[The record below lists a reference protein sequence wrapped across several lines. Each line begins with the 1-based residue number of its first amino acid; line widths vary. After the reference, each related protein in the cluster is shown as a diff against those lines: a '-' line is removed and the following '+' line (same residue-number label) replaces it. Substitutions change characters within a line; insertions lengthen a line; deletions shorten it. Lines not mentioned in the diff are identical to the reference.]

1 MVRLQ
6 TWQWGVLA
14 LPIGLVISFLIFAAG
29 SQIHQWGINWIWA
42 VVGLLFVG
50 WRWLLVRWTRPG
62 LAAVEAVIAE
72 IAAEQA
78 ASQGLSRAATN
89 QAGSQAGSQAGAK
102 TGGQPGDQPD
112 SQALSQSA
120 QAAAALDRL
129 LAYPDPPVWSDW
141 NLFWQRCL
149 ELISNIAHIY
159 NPQAKQ
165 PLLNIYLP
173 EAYGLLRGTVDDL
186 DSWMEKLGPVLNQVT
201 VGQAYEAYELYQ
213 KLEPSVRK
221 VQQVWNWA
229 QWVLNPVAAAARLA
243 TQGTNSRATQELIGN
258 LNQMLRE
265 ATLRNLA
272 RQAIA
277 LYSGQAATAIPAALL
292 QTAIPQAAATQTLR
306 GLLTEATPAPVAAQ
320 PVNLLLVGRTG
331 SGKSSLINTLF
342 LEPRALV
349 DALPSTDQIRDY
361 QWQAATGETLTL
373 WDTPGY
379 EQVNRSDYRTQ
390 VLEYA
395 DRADLLLLLTPAL
408 DPALQMDLDFL
419 RDLPEN
425 LPTIGVMT
433 QVDRLRPVREWQPPY
448 DWQTG
453 SKPKEVAIREA
464 LAYRSSLLPNLRAIL
479 PIVTAGIGSSDPRR
493 AWGDSALAQAILNAL
508 DPAKQQRLAQFL
520 RNLDQRTHEAARIID
535 RYANQMSSQ
544 QGLTAFLKSPVLGFI
559 AKLTTGSP
567 ALAMVLAETIPVEQ
581 LPVVIGKA
589 QMAYDLYDLLR
600 PPIGFDLL
608 ALWPLLTEPGA
619 LANAKPDAWAFG
631 HAVTEYWTQSLPA
644 DQLKSRCSHYQEQAR
659 SRPAG

>member
-6 TWQWGVLA
+6 TWQWGVLG
-14 LPIGLVISFLIFAAG
+14 LPIGLVLSFLLFAAG
-29 SQIHQWGINWIWA
+29 SQIHQWQINWIWA

-62 LAAVEAVIAE
+62 LAAVEAVVAE
-72 IAAEQA
+72 LAAERA
-78 ASQGLSRAATN
+78 ARDPQGLSAP
-89 QAGSQAGSQAGAK
+89 SV
-102 TGGQPGDQPD
+102 D
-112 SQALSQSA
+112 SA
-120 QAAAALDRL
+120 QDQTNSSANSPIPAPAQQADQAEAALNRL
-129 LAYPDPPVWSDW
+129 LAYPDPPVWTDW

-149 ELISNIAHIY
+149 ELISDIAHIY

-165 PLLNIYLP
+165 PLLNIYVNQ
-173 EAYGLLRGTVDDL
+173 AYGLLRGTVDDL

-201 VGQAYEAYELYQ
+201 IGQAYEAYELYQ

-221 VQQVWNWA
+221 VQQVWGWA
-229 QWVLNPVAAAARLA
+229 QWLLNPAAAAARLA
-243 TQGTNSRATQELIGN
+243 TQGTNSRATQELLGN

-272 RQAIA
+272 QQAIT
-277 LYSGQAATAIPAALL
+277 LYSGQAAIPMAAIPVAAS
-292 QTAIPQAAATQTLR
+292 QTLR
-306 GLLTEATPAPVAAQ
+306 GLLAESQPAPVATA

-342 LEPRALV
+342 LEPRAPV
-349 DALPSTDQIRDY
+349 DALPSTDLIRDY

-379 EQVNRSDYRTQ
+379 EQANRSDYRQQ
-390 VLEYA
+390 VLDYA

-419 RDLPEN
+419 GDLPAD
-425 LPTIGVMT
+425 LPKIAVLT

-453 SKPKEVAIREA
+453 SQPKEINIREA
-464 LAYRSSLLPNLRAIL
+464 LEYRSGLLPNLRAIL
-479 PIVTAGIGSSDPRR
+479 PLVTAGPGESGDPRL
-493 AWGDSALAQAILNAL
+493 AWGDEALTAAILQAL
-508 DPAKQQRLAQFL
+508 DPAKQLRLARFL
-520 RNLDQRTHEAARIID
+520 RSLDQRTHTAAQIID
-535 RYANQMSSQ
+535 RYAHQMASQ
-544 QGLTAFLKSPVLGFI
+544 QGLAAFLKSPVLGVI

-567 ALAMVLAETIPVEQ
+567 ALAILLAETIPVEQ

-600 PPIGFDLL
+600 PPMSFDLL
-608 ALWPLLTEPGA
+608 ALWPLLTEPGEGA
-619 LANAKPDAWAFG
+619 AAKSDAWAFG
-631 HAVTEYWTQSLPA
+631 HAVTEYWTQALPA
-644 DQLKSRCSHYQEQAR
+644 DQLKARCRHYQQIAR
-659 SRPAG
+659 

>member
-14 LPIGLVISFLIFAAG
+14 LPIGVVISFLLFAAG
-29 SQIHQWGINWIWA
+29 SQIHQWEINWIWA

-62 LAAVEAVIAE
+62 LAAVEAVVAE

-78 ASQGLSRAATN
+78 ASQSLSRQGLTDVRT
-89 QAGSQAGSQAGAK
+89 AGQ
-102 TGGQPGDQPD
+102 TPGT
-112 SQALSQSA
+112 LSQSA
-120 QAAAALDRL
+120 QAEAALARL
-129 LAYPDPPVWSDW
+129 VAYRDPPVWIDW

-149 ELISNIAHIY
+149 ELISDIAHIY

-173 EAYGLLRGTVDDL
+173 DAYGLLRGTVDDL
-186 DSWMEKLGPVLNQVT
+186 DSWMEKLAPVLNQVT

-229 QWVLNPVAAAARLA
+229 QWLLNPAAAAARLA
-243 TQGTNSRATQELIGN
+243 TQGTSSRATQELIGN

-265 ATLRNLA
+265 AALRNLTQ
-272 RQAIA
+272 QAIA
-277 LYSGQAATAIPAALL
+277 LYSGEAATAIP
-292 QTAIPQAAATQTLR
+292 TVIPAIPKAATQTLR

-342 LEPRALV
+342 LAPRAQV
-349 DALPSTDQIRDY
+349 DALPSTDHIRDY

-379 EQVNRSDYRTQ
+379 EQVGRSDYRTQ
-390 VLEYA
+390 VLDYA

-419 RDLPEN
+419 RDLPAD
-425 LPTIGVMT
+425 LPKIGVLT
-433 QVDRLRPVREWQPPY
+433 QVDRLRPVREWEPPY
-448 DWQTG
+448 DWQGG

-464 LAYRSSLLPNLRAIL
+464 LAYRSGLLPNLSTIL
-479 PIVTAGIGSSDPRR
+479 PLVTAGEANDSGDPRC
-493 AWGDSALAQAILNAL
+493 AWGDQALNQAILNAL
-508 DPAKQQRLAQFL
+508 DPAKQQRLARFL
-520 RNLDQRTHEAARIID
+520 RNLDQRTAEATRIIN
-535 RYANQMSSQ
+535 RYANQMASQ

-567 ALAMVLAETIPVEQ
+567 ALAIVLAETIPVEQ

-600 PPIGFDLL
+600 PPISFDLL
-608 ALWPLLTEPGA
+608 ALWPLLTEPGD

-631 HAVTEYWTQSLPA
+631 HALTEYWTQSLPA
-644 DQLKSRCSHYQEQAR
+644 DRLKLRCSHYQEQAR
-659 SRPAG
+659 SLPAG